1 VWTVRQYMEP
11 FPLQAAP
18 HHDNDH
24 WMIAQAVLADD
35 GATAEGL
42 MRTHMDYL
50 YDFADA
56 HWSSL
61 MDEVID
67 WH

>member
-1 VWTVRQYMEP
+1 MEP
-11 FPLQAAP
+11 FPWQAAP
-18 HHDNDH
+18 HHNDDH
-24 WMIAQAVLADD
+24 WLIAQAILGGD
-35 GATAEGL
+35 GSTAQSL

-50 YDFADA
+50 YDFATA
-56 HWSSL
+56 NWSDL